1 MPYLTNLHAGIMR
14 MIDYR
19 IVFTE
24 RARDD
29 LIDIGDYIAFT
40 RAEPDISKRFIKDLK
55 NSISQ
60 LRNFPYKFPIIQ
72 DEILRS
78 KNIRCMPYKEQY
90 VFYQVIESRQT
101 VIIVRIGHR
110 RRKWT
115 DRL

>member
-1 MPYLTNLHAGIMR
+1 MR

-90 VFYQVIESRQT
+90 VFYQVIESQQT

>member
-1 MPYLTNLHAGIMR
+1 

-19 IVFTE
+19 IVITE

-72 DEILRS
+72 DEILQR

-90 VFYQVIESRQT
+90 VFYQVIESQQT
-101 VIIVRIGHR
+101 VIIMRIGYR
-110 RRKWT
+110 RRNWT
-115 DRL
+115 DKLF